1 MTADE
6 GERSEGEM
14 NDSVLNGG
22 RTLIVRVQTRVCA
35 LSLVHVIEIMRPL
48 PVEPFAGAPSFVLGV
63 SIVRGVPTPVVDLA
77 SIFGT
82 SGSVPGRFVTLRLGD
97 RQVALSVDA
106 VLGIRDLDG
115 AKVQAL
121 PPLLQEA
128 SKDLIEAIGTL
139 DAQILMV
146 LRAGWELPN
155 EVWQNLAV
163 GEVSR

>member
-1 MTADE
+1 
-6 GERSEGEM
+6 M
-14 NDSVLNGG
+14 NNSVPSGS

-35 LSLVHVIEIMRPL
+35 LPLVHVIETMRPL
-48 PVEPFAGAPSFVLGV
+48 PIERIAGAPEFVLGV
-63 SIVRGVPTPVVDLA
+63 SIVRGVPTPVVDLGVA
-77 SIFGT
+77 LGAP
-82 SGSVPGRFVTLRLGD
+82 GGVPGRFVTLCLGD

-115 AKVQAL
+115 ASIRAL

-128 SKDLIEAIGTL
+128 SNDLIEAIGTL

-146 LRAGWELPN
+146 LRAGWVLPD
-155 EVWQNLAV
+155 EVWQDLAV